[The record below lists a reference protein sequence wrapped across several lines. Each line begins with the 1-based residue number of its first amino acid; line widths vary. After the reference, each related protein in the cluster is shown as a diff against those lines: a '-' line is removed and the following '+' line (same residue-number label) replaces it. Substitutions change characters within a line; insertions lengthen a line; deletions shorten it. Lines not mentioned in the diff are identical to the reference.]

1 MKKKTII
8 IIAAVVLAALLGA
21 AILPAA
27 LSAARVGR
35 EMKLGERYLSEL
47 DYESAALCYSR
58 VLEIDPKH
66 KDAALGFAAA
76 KNAAGNPAAAAEILA
91 SLGGGMSKAKLA
103 KIETEIEDQIRRCL
117 EDGSD
122 RSLTAARDLL
132 RLLTRLHPKDASVW
146 ERLAA
151 CYRDMGRDRLAVRTL
166 KEGIAATRDE
176 GLKAQLSD
184 TAVSDVRSISAERDG
199 QMKIFTSI
207 PYDPTVPL
215 DFSADY
221 AVVWKDPQFEAMV
234 RVWLDRPTG
243 DIMRSELDGITDVH
257 IIGGDKLYLNWT
269 DRQNGTP
276 YERIGYSC
284 KSRGAILT
292 FQDLMQFRDLRK
304 VLVCSCEIPDFSL
317 LKRLE
322 GLQTLVFVDLEVDYD
337 TVSVMRQLRSLGLN
351 DVGLDDIGKIT
362 KLVNLVSLDLEDN
375 DLTDIS
381 KLSNFKQLERL
392 AISENPIEDFSVLRR
407 MTGLDTLK
415 LGGTGISDISVLG
428 GMYRL
433 NTLYLYKNN
442 ITDITPLAGLTGLW
456 TLDLGQNPLGD
467 LTPIANLPEL
477 FTLWIDGCP
486 GIDTAPVAHVPDLCT
501 SVAPYDNH
509 RNTHQ
514 Y

>member
-1 MKKKTII
+1 MKKRVII

-35 EMKLGERYLSEL
+35 ELKLGERYLSEL

-58 VLEIDPKH
+58 VLEIDPRH
-66 KDAALGFAAA
+66 QEAALGFAAA

-91 SLGGGMSKAKLA
+91 ALGGGMSKA
-103 KIETEIEDQIRRCL
+103 
-117 EDGSD
+117 
-122 RSLTAARDLL
+122 
-132 RLLTRLHPKDASVW
+132 
-146 ERLAA
+146 
-151 CYRDMGRDRLAVRTL
+151 
-166 KEGIAATRDE
+166 
-176 GLKAQLSD
+176 QLSD
-184 TAVSDVRSISAERDG
+184 AAVSDVRSISAERDG

-269 DRQNGTP
+269 DKQNGAP
-276 YERIGYSC
+276 YEWIGYDC
-284 KSRGAILT
+284 NSRGAILT

-337 TVSVMRQLRSLGLN
+337 TISVMRQLKSLGLN

-362 KLVNLVSLDLEDN
+362 KLVNLVSFYSEDCSFFVN
-375 DLTDIS
+375 ETFFNHIN
-381 KLSNFKQLERL
+381 SNFYSCLCSSLTVSCLE
-392 AISENPIEDFSVLRR
+392 
-407 MTGLDTLK
+407 
-415 LGGTGISDISVLG
+415 
-428 GMYRL
+428 
-433 NTLYLYKNN
+433 
-442 ITDITPLAGLTGLW
+442 
-456 TLDLGQNPLGD
+456 
-467 LTPIANLPEL
+467 
-477 FTLWIDGCP
+477 
-486 GIDTAPVAHVPDLCT
+486 HV
-501 SVAPYDNH
+501 
-509 RNTHQ
+509 
-514 Y
+514 